1 MSEPVED
8 AAESAVAP
16 DDAIVLDED
25 AIEDAGILTIPNV
38 ITVIRLCTLPLFV
51 YLLFGADD
59 RWSAGWVL
67 FLIGSTD
74 WLDGY
79 LARRLGQVSN
89 VGKILDPVA
98 DRLLFF
104 VGVGSIIIDGSVPL
118 WFAVA
123 VLVREVAVAIG
134 TLSLAALGATR
145 IDVTWYGKAA
155 TFALMGAFPAFLV
168 GASDHATADGFR
180 ILAWVVGIPGLALAY
195 WSALLYVPLGRK
207 ALAEGRQARN
217 DRLTA

>member
-1 MSEPVED
+1 MDEPVED
-8 AAESAVAP
+8 AAEAAVVP
-16 DDAIVLDED
+16 EDAIVLDE
-25 AIEDAGILTIPNV
+25 AVLDAGVFTIPNI
-38 ITVIRLCTLPLFV
+38 ITLIRLCTLPVFV

-59 RWSAGWVL
+59 RWAAGWVL
-67 FLIGSTD
+67 FAIGSTD
-74 WLDGY
+74 WLDGF
-79 LARRLGQVSN
+79 LARRWNQVSN

-104 VGVGSIIIDGSVPL
+104 VGVVSIIIDGSVPV

-123 VLVREVAVAIG
+123 VLVREAAVAIG
-134 TLSLAALGATR
+134 TISLAAMGASR

-180 ILAWVVGIPGLALAY
+180 TLAWVVGIPGLALAY

-207 ALAEGRQARN
+207 ALAEGRAARA
-217 DRLTA
+217 REVSA

>member
-8 AAESAVAP
+8 AAHAAIAP
-16 DDAIVLDED
+16 DDAIVLEGAGED
-25 AIEDAGILTIPNV
+25 RILTLPNA
-38 ITVIRLCTLPLFV
+38 ITVVRLCTLPVFV

-59 RWSAGWVL
+59 RWAAGWVL
-67 FLIGSTD
+67 FAIGSTD

-79 LARRLGQVSN
+79 LARRLGQVST

-104 VGVGSIIIDGSVPL
+104 VGVVSIIIDGSVPV

-123 VLVREVAVAIG
+123 VLVREAAVAVG
-134 TLSLAALGATR
+134 TLSLAAMGATR

-155 TFALMGAFPAFLV
+155 TFLLMGAFPAFLV
-168 GASDHATADGFR
+168 GASDNDAADAFEV
-180 ILAWVVGIPGLALAY
+180 LAWAVGVPGLALAY

-207 ALAEGRQARN
+207 ALAEGRGARAG
-217 DRLTA
+217 DVG

>member
-8 AAESAVAP
+8 AAESAVSP
-16 DDAIVLDED
+16 DDAIVLDD
-25 AIEDAGILTIPNV
+25 DVLDAGILTLPNI
-38 ITVIRLCTLPLFV
+38 ITVVRLCTLPVFV

-59 RWSAGWVL
+59 RWAAGWVL

-89 VGKILDPVA
+89 VGKVLDPVA

-134 TLSLAALGATR
+134 TLTLAALGATR

-155 TFALMGAFPAFLV
+155 TFALMGAFPSFLV
-168 GASDHATADGFR
+168 GASDHDTADAFR
-180 ILAWVVGIPGLALAY
+180 ALAWIVGIPGLALAY

-207 ALAEGRQARN
+207 ALAQGRDARLGQAGR
-217 DRLTA
+217 

>member
-1 MSEPVED
+1 MSEPVEE
-8 AAESAVAP
+8 AAEAAIAP
-16 DDAIVLDED
+16 QDEIVLQGATED
-25 AIEDAGILTIPNV
+25 RILTVPNA
-38 ITVIRLCTLPLFV
+38 ITVVRLCTLPLFV

-59 RWSAGWVL
+59 RWTAGWVL
-67 FLIGSTD
+67 FAIGSTD

-79 LARRLGQVSN
+79 LARRLGQVST
-89 VGKILDPVA
+89 VGKVLDPVA

-123 VLVREVAVAIG
+123 VLVREVAVAVG
-134 TLSLAALGATR
+134 TLTLAAMGATR

-155 TFALMGAFPAFLV
+155 TFLLMGAFPAFLV
-168 GASDHATADGFR
+168 GASDHDTADGFR
-180 ILAWVVGIPGLALAY
+180 ILAWAVGIPGLALAY

-207 ALAEGRQARN
+207 ALREGRSTR
-217 DRLTA
+217 TA

>member
-1 MSEPVED
+1 MSEPVPE
-8 AAESAVAP
+8 AAEAAIAP
-16 DDAIVLDED
+16 QDGIVLEGATED
-25 AIEDAGILTIPNV
+25 RILTLPNA
-38 ITVIRLCTLPLFV
+38 ITVVRLCTLPLFV

-59 RWSAGWVL
+59 RWTAGWVL
-67 FLIGSTD
+67 FAIGSTD

-79 LARRLGQVSN
+79 LARRLDQVST
-89 VGKILDPVA
+89 VGKVLDPVA

-123 VLVREVAVAIG
+123 VLAREVAVAAG
-134 TLSLAALGATR
+134 TLTLAAMGATR

-155 TFALMGAFPAFLV
+155 TFLLMGAFPAFLV
-168 GASDHATADGFR
+168 GASDHDTADGFR
-180 ILAWVVGIPGLALAY
+180 ILAWAVGVPGLALAY

-207 ALAEGRQARN
+207 ALREGRSAR
-217 DRLTA
+217 A

>member
-16 DDAIVLDED
+16 DDAIILDED
-25 AIEDAGILTIPNV
+25 VVEDAGLLTIPNL
-38 ITVIRLCTLPLFV
+38 ITVVRLCTLPVFV

-59 RWSAGWVL
+59 RWAAGWVL

-104 VGVGSIIIDGSVPL
+104 VGIGSIIIDGSVPL

-123 VLVREVAVAIG
+123 VLVREAAVAIG

-155 TFALMGAFPAFLV
+155 TFALMGAFPSFLV

-180 ILAWVVGIPGLALAY
+180 VLAWVVGIPGLALAY
-195 WSALLYVPLGRK
+195 WSALLYIPLGRK
-207 ALAEGRQARN
+207 ALAEGRQARL
-217 DRLTA
+217 DRTSA

>member
-8 AAESAVAP
+8 AAEAAIAP
-16 DDAIVLDED
+16 DDAIILDED
-25 AIEDAGILTIPNV
+25 VLDAGILTIPNA
-38 ITVIRLCTLPLFV
+38 ITVVRLCTLPVFV
-51 YLLFGADD
+51 YLLFGLDD
-59 RWSAGWVL
+59 RWTAGWVL

-79 LARRLGQVSN
+79 LARRLNQVSN
-89 VGKILDPVA
+89 VGKVLDPVA

-104 VGVGSIIIDGSVPL
+104 VGVGAIIIDGSVPL

-123 VLVREVAVAIG
+123 VLVREVAVAVG
-134 TLSLAALGATR
+134 TLTLAALGATR

-180 ILAWVVGIPGLALAY
+180 ILAWTVGLPGLALAY

-207 ALAEGRQARN
+207 ALAEGRAARA
-217 DRLTA
+217 DRTPG

>member
-1 MSEPVED
+1 MDEPVED
-8 AAESAVAP
+8 AAEAAVVP
-16 DDAIVLDED
+16 EDAIVLDE
-25 AIEDAGILTIPNV
+25 AVLDAGVFTIPNI
-38 ITVIRLCTLPLFV
+38 ITLIRLCTLPVFV

-59 RWSAGWVL
+59 RWAAGWVL
-67 FLIGSTD
+67 FAIGSTD
-74 WLDGY
+74 WLDGF
-79 LARRLGQVSN
+79 LARRWNQVSN

-104 VGVGSIIIDGSVPL
+104 VGVVSIIIDGSVPV

-123 VLVREVAVAIG
+123 VLVREAAVAIG
-134 TLSLAALGATR
+134 TISLAAMGASR

-180 ILAWVVGIPGLALAY
+180 ALAWVVGIPGLALAY

-207 ALAEGRQARN
+207 ALAEGRAARGGE
-217 DRLTA
+217 LST

>member
-1 MSEPVED
+1 MSDPVDDVTAETVDVSDLGED
-8 AAESAVAP
+8 R
-16 DDAIVLDED
+16 
-25 AIEDAGILTIPNV
+25 ILTIPNL
-38 ITVIRLCTLPLFV
+38 ITLIRLCTLPVFV

-59 RWSAGWVL
+59 RHAAGWVL
-67 FLIGSTD
+67 FAIGSTD

-89 VGKILDPVA
+89 VGKVLDPVA

-104 VGVGSIIIDGSVPL
+104 VGVGAIIIDGSVPL

-123 VLVREVAVAIG
+123 VLVREVVVAIG
-134 TLSLAALGATR
+134 TLSLAAMGATR
-145 IDVTWYGKAA
+145 IDVTWFGKAA

-168 GASDHATADGFR
+168 GASDAATADFFR
-180 ILAWVVGIPGLALAY
+180 GLAWVVGIPGLALAY

-207 ALAEGRQARN
+207 ALAEGRASRESGS
-217 DRLTA
+217 TT

>member
-8 AAESAVAP
+8 AAEAAVAP
-16 DDAIVLDED
+16 DDAIVLDE
-25 AIEDAGILTIPNV
+25 IGGEDRILTLPNA
-38 ITVIRLCTLPLFV
+38 ITVVRLCTLPVFV
-51 YLLFGADD
+51 YLLFGLDD
-59 RWSAGWVL
+59 RWAAGWVL
-67 FLIGSTD
+67 FAIGSTD

-123 VLVREVAVAIG
+123 VLVREVAVAVG
-134 TLSLAALGATR
+134 TISLAAMGASR
-145 IDVTWYGKAA
+145 IDVTWFGKAA

-180 ILAWVVGIPGLALAY
+180 VLAWVVGIPGLALAY
-195 WSALLYVPLGRK
+195 WSALLYIPLGRR
-207 ALAEGRQARN
+207 ALAEGRSARRDAN
-217 DRLTA
+217 G

>member
-25 AIEDAGILTIPNV
+25 VLDAGVLTVPNI
-38 ITVIRLCTLPLFV
+38 ITVIRLCTLPVFV

-59 RWSAGWVL
+59 RWAAGWVL
-67 FLIGSTD
+67 FFIGSTD

-118 WFAVA
+118 WFAIA

-134 TLSLAALGATR
+134 TLTLAALGATR

-155 TFALMGAFPAFLV
+155 TFALMGAFPSFLV

-180 ILAWVVGIPGLALAY
+180 LLAWVVGIPGLALAY

-207 ALAEGRQARN
+207 ALAEGRLGRGGEA
-217 DRLTA
+217 AG